1 MIALADH
8 NLLLIKLNLP
18 SNTPRLRNP
27 VRGSPD
33 LTLAQ
38 INAVQCIY
46 IMWMQKGIRAHVF
59 FLTRCRKSSKR
70 RYTILSFFAF
80 VFWLTWQTQEFCVF
94 TVEAKITGVH
104 PEATIMIAAE
114 LRGSGS
120 YLDRTMRNG
129 MSFSN
134 QTFAA
139 FLYFCSNIP
148 VLYQEKKCN

>member
-1 MIALADH
+1 MYNVDAERDQG
-8 NLLLIKLNLP
+8 
-18 SNTPRLRNP
+18 T
-27 VRGSPD
+27 G
-33 LTLAQ
+33 
-38 INAVQCIY
+38 
-46 IMWMQKGIRAHVF
+46 F

-80 VFWLTWQTQEFCVF
+80 VFWLTWQTQEFCIF

-148 VLYQEKKCN
+148 VLYQEKSLTKRSSSPILSLLAPFVTILFFFFFHFHLLLKKDREQKNGKK

>member
-1 MIALADH
+1 MYNVDAERDQG
-8 NLLLIKLNLP
+8 
-18 SNTPRLRNP
+18 T
-27 VRGSPD
+27 G
-33 LTLAQ
+33 
-38 INAVQCIY
+38 
-46 IMWMQKGIRAHVF
+46 F

-148 VLYQEKKCN
+148 VLYQEKSVTKRSSSPILSLLAPFVTTLFFFFFLFHLLLKKDREQKNGKK